1 MNDSDQNLDT
11 CGCCEGVKALTP
23 ASLENP
29 AGLSALAYR
38 VGTHS
43 RFKTTMKARLASQ
56 TALNALTTRADDDP
70 AIALLDAWAAVLDAL
85 TFYQERIANEGYL
98 RTATERRS
106 VLELARAIG
115 YELNPGIAAS
125 TYLAFTLEDAP
136 GSPGIATIDAGT
148 KAQSLPGPGEQPQIF
163 ETIEKIVARAEWN
176 ALKPRL
182 TQPQTLLIQ
191 GSTLYL
197 SNTSFPAKQLYLA
210 GTQINLKAG
219 DLILITTGSSGS
231 MKTLP
236 KRIQRVVVET
246 DLNRTRI
253 DLVRVDTPLIPTFAP
268 PTYLAGTIPEQTIPF
283 SAVNVQNH
291 IVQNSWNERD
301 LTAFLT
307 KNNWNTQDVLDAISD
322 LQAASTDQA
331 VYALRER
338 LSFFGHNAPLY
349 KTLLKSDGSYLY
361 PYNWDDL
368 ATGGWEI
375 WKNPNLNTYYGT
387 ADVLLERN
395 LPSLV
400 KDTWTVFE
408 QPVGQ
413 YTTYSVTEV
422 SETSFAGFGI
432 SGKAAGLILAKPD
445 GTDLV
450 NNATDKPTKFKV
462 RQTIAHVQS
471 EVLDLAELP
480 IVEAIQKNE
489 THLMLNRMVLGLQV
503 GQSVIMSGEQ
513 VDTEGVTR
521 SEVLPLKDIL
531 HAGGYTTLVFQTGL
545 QYGYI
550 RKTVVLNANVAPAT
564 HGETKREVLG
574 SGDASQAFQKFMLK
588 QTPLTFV
595 SAPTPSG
602 AATTLK
608 VRVNDVLWDDVRS
621 LYGLGARERAYITRL
636 TDEGKVTVRF
646 GDGKTGARLPT
657 GAENVSATWRVGT
670 GTAGL
675 VKAGQISLLMMR
687 PLGVRGV
694 VNPTAPAGGADPE
707 NRDQARQNA
716 PLTVLT
722 FDRIVSLQD
731 YEDFARAF
739 AGIEKAHATWL
750 WDGETRL
757 VHITVAGVKGAVVAP
772 DSKLYK
778 NFKQAIKTSGD
789 PLQHFRVD
797 SYQPL
802 TFIIEAKVLIAE
814 QYLPEKVLPVVEA
827 ALKQAFSFQQ
837 RNLGQSVTESEVF
850 AVMQSVEGAK
860 AVDLDKLYLA
870 GHAQVLNPRLI
881 ANTARWDQGGIK
893 PAELVTLAVNGIN
906 LSEMKQ

>member
-1 MNDSDQNLDT
+1 MNESDQKFDT

-23 ASLENP
+23 ASLENLP
-29 AGLSALAYR
+29 GLSALAYR

-56 TALNALTTRADDDP
+56 TALNALTTRDDDDP
-70 AIALLDAWAAVLDAL
+70 AIALLDVWAAVLDVL

-115 YELNPGIAAS
+115 YELNPGVAAS

-136 GSPGIATIDAGT
+136 GSPGFATIDVGT

-197 SNTSFPAKQLYLA
+197 SNASTPAKQLYLA
-210 GTQINLKAG
+210 GTQANLKAG

-236 KRIQRVVVET
+236 LRIQRVVVERE
-246 DLNRTRI
+246 LERTR
-253 DLVRVDTPLIPTFAP
+253 VDFA
-268 PTYLAGTIPEQTIPF
+268 LADEPTIPVFKFKPAQLGVITAQRVTFDEDNIKTNILQRRWT
-283 SAVNVQNH
+283 Q
-291 IVQNSWNERD
+291 RD
-301 LTAFLT
+301 LDAFFV
-307 KNNWNTQDVLDAISD
+307 KNRWIASEVLDFIATKPAPK
-322 LQAASTDQA
+322 LPPPEEGVFAF
-331 VYALRER
+331 RER
-338 LSFFGHNAPLY
+338 VGFFGNNAPLY
-349 KTLLKSDGSYLY
+349 TTLRKPQGGYLY
-361 PYNWDDL
+361 PKNWDT
-368 ATGGWEI
+368 AGWEI
-375 WKNPNLNTYYGT
+375 WKDANTGIYYAP
-387 ADVLLERN
+387 ADVYLERS
-395 LPSLV
+395 LPGVL
-400 KDTWTVFE
+400 KDSWAVFE
-408 QPVGQ
+408 CPIQQ
-413 YTTYSVTEV
+413 YTVYRINAV
-422 SETSFAGFGI
+422 SETSLAAFGM
-432 SGKAAGLILAKPD
+432 SGKATGLNLAKTNGD
-445 GTDLV
+445 DLTDS
-450 NNATDKPTKFKV
+450 DKPSLSFKV
-462 RQTIAHVQS
+462 RTTSAHVQS
-471 EVLDLAELP
+471 ERLNLAELP
-480 IVEAIQKNE
+480 IADIIKENE
-489 THLMLNRMVLGLQV
+489 THLMLDRMVLALQV
-503 GQSVIMSGEQ
+503 GQPVALTGEQ
-513 VDTEGVTR
+513 YNAKGVTR
-521 SEVLPLKDIL
+521 SEIVIL
-531 HAGGYTTLVFQTGL
+531 HEIIHDSGFTELVFQDGL
-545 QYGYI
+545 QYSYI
-550 RKTVVLNANVAPAT
+550 RKTVTLNANVAQAT

-574 SGDASQAFQKFMLK
+574 SGDASQAFQKFTLK

-595 SAPTPSG
+595 SAPTSSG
-602 AATTLK
+602 AATTLQ
-608 VRVNDVLWDDVRS
+608 VRVNDVLWGEVRS

-636 TDEGKVTVRF
+636 TDEGKVTARF
-646 GDGKTGARLPT
+646 GDGKSGARLPT
-657 GAENVSATWRVGT
+657 GAENVTATYRVGT

-675 VKAGQISLLMMR
+675 VKAGQIRLLMTR
-687 PLGVRGV
+687 PLGVNGV

-731 YEDFARAF
+731 CEDFARAF
-739 AGIEKAHATWL
+739 GGIEKAQAIWL

-757 VHITVAGVKGAVVAP
+757 VHITVAGANAAVVAP
-772 DSKLYK
+772 NSKLYK
-778 NFKQAIKTSGD
+778 NLKQAIKTSGD

-802 TFIIEAKVLIAE
+802 TFIIEAKVLVAE
-814 QYLPEKVLPVVEA
+814 KYLPEKVLPVVEA
-827 ALKQAFSFQQ
+827 TLKQAFSFQQ

-850 AVMQSVEGAK
+850 AVMQTVEGVK

-870 GHAQVLNPRLI
+870 GQSQILNSRLV

-906 LSEMKQ
+906 LSEMKP